1 LDANCAFAQE
11 EFAGDLPS
19 LNLSAAMD
27 LSEQSIQE
35 QRDLIIKDG
44 MLPSLFGGSIA
55 AVLPSNF
62 LGFPEQILGLMA

>member
-35 QRDLIIKDG
+35 QRDLIIKDSTDRRCLVVQSQQFCHQISG
-44 MLPSLFGGSIA
+44 
-55 AVLPSNF
+55 VF
-62 LGFPEQILGLMA
+62 LNKF